1 LGTVYSF
8 VVHHHPPVPGRELPF
23 VVALVELDEGVR
35 VLAELTGVPV
45 EDVRI
50 GLPVRISFVRID
62 AELTLP
68 VWRPR

>member
-1 LGTVYSF
+1 
-8 VVHHHPPVPGRELPF
+8 VPGRELPF
-23 VVALVELDEGVR
+23 VVALVELGEGVR

-50 GLPVRISFVRID
+50 GLPVRVSFVRVD
-62 AELTLP
+62 AGLTLP